1 VAILPAEAGGCRSA
15 MHLSYTT
22 GRILAKMHRADT
34 FDIPRI
40 LIAALRGGS
49 GKTVISIGMIAAL
62 ARSGKTVA
70 PFKKGPDYIDAGWL
84 AMAAGRPCHNLDAFL
99 CDDRSV
105 VHSFLHHSHHADI
118 AVIEGNRGLYDGL
131 DAAGTTSSAALARL
145 LSTPVILCIDCTKS
159 TRTMAALVMGCMQ
172 FDPAVDIAGVILNRV
187 AGHRHENLLR
197 KTIETYCKIPVVG
210 AVPKLPGADFPERHM
225 GLIPTPEHAWAAA
238 SIESAAKVADNH
250 IDLEAVC
257 RIARTANAFEYTF
270 HGSTPESRDVHSIS
284 DRQSAAET
292 PSEPRPRIGVLK
304 DAAFQFYYP
313 ENLDALADAGADV
326 LFISPLASGELPEV
340 DALYIGGGF
349 PETHAEALSEN
360 RSFCDAVCDFATR
373 GFPIYAECGGLM
385 YLGESLVL
393 DQVTYPMA
401 GVLPV
406 VFGFS
411 KRPQGHG
418 YTVVTVNRDNPFFP
432 GGMELKGHEFHYS
445 RVIKWK
451 GGASDLVF
459 DMKKGRGLID
469 CGGIPK
475 DGLCIGNV
483 MATYTH
489 LHALGC
495 PHWAHSLVRLSRACR
510 DRDVSDSPCDGASS
524 VVPSS
529 GPGLR

>member
-1 VAILPAEAGGCRSA
+1 
-15 MHLSYTT
+15 
-22 GRILAKMHRADT
+22 MHRADT
-34 FDIPRI
+34 FDIPRV

-105 VHSFLHHSHHADI
+105 VHSFLHHSYNSDI
-118 AVIEGNRGLYDGL
+118 AVIEGNRGLFDGL
-131 DAAGTTSSAALARL
+131 DAAGTTSSAALAKRL
-145 LSTPVILCIDCTKS
+145 SSPVILCIDCTKS
-159 TRTMAALVMGCMQ
+159 TRTMAALVMGCMH
-172 FDPAVDIAGVILNRV
+172 FDPEVNIAGVVLNRV
-187 AGHRHENLLR
+187 AGSRHENLLR
-197 KTIETYCKIPVVG
+197 QSIETYCHIPVVG

-238 SIESAAKVADNH
+238 SIESAAKMAEDH
-250 IDLEAVC
+250 IDLEAVY
-257 RIARTANAFEYTF
+257 RIARTATAN
-270 HGSTPESRDVHSIS
+270 DHSILESLSVS
-284 DRQSAAET
+284 DSDYLISGT
-292 PSEPRPRIGVLK
+292 NIPGVSGWNNIGKDFVEPASGQRPRIGVLR
-304 DAAFQFYYP
+304 DSAFQFYYP
-313 ENLDALADAGADV
+313 ENLDALVEAGADIV
-326 LFISPLASGELPEV
+326 FASPLESKELPDI

-360 RSFCDAVCDFATR
+360 RTFRNALHDLAVR
-373 GFPIYAECGGLM
+373 GLPVYAECGGLM

-393 DQVTYPMA
+393 DQITYPMA

-418 YTVVTVNRDNPFFP
+418 YTVITVNRDNPFFP
-432 GGMELKGHEFHYS
+432 VGMELKGHEFHYS
-445 RVIKWK
+445 HVMEWK

-459 DMKKGRGLID
+459 DMKKGRGFID
-469 CGGIPK
+469 CEGTPK
-475 DGLCIGNV
+475 DGVCIGNI

-495 PHWAHSLVRLSRACR
+495 PHWARSLVRLARGFH
-510 DRDVSDSPCDGASS
+510 GAGS
-524 VVPSS
+524 SS
-529 GPGLR
+529 GEACDSAPAGYGLR